1 MNENQTV
8 TNNLTIRDYPNFVV
22 IDQTGR
28 NIEVQEFV
36 TQVTASARGV
46 QGPPGPQGPSGSA
59 EGDLDG
65 LNDVLIVNI
74 QDGQLLKFNSALAS
88 WVNSNHLD
96 GGAF

>member
-1 MNENQTV
+1 MSENTTI

-46 QGPPGPQGPSGSA
+46 QGPPGPAGPSGSA
-59 EGDLDG
+59 SGELDG
-65 LNDVLIVNI
+65 LTDVLLVNI
-74 QDGQLLKFNSALAS
+74 QDGQLLKFNSALAQ